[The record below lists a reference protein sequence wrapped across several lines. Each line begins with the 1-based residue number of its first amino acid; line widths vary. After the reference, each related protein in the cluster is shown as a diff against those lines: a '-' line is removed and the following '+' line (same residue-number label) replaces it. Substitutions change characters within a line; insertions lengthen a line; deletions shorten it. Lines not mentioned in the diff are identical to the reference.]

1 MGKKSWLCT
10 VFTQVCL
17 CIALYVALNLGRSQ
31 EHRDY
36 TKSVIRSS
44 GGFLDSYFVTV
55 RGGFRAPNEQTRL
68 LRLLEKVSRTYG
80 AAFVVNI
87 SELGEDDPL
96 MQNVRGTQKYQSLK
110 IPWYTTKASKGGRS
124 YFREQMKI
132 PHGKTL
138 DLIGLDT
145 GLFKGSV
152 MMGSSMG
159 LGVEQL
165 KWLTKI
171 LEETTGE
178 WRIIAGFLPLTSCQ
192 ESKDLFEARA
202 DLNPLSSIFSTY
214 GVNAYL
220 SKRAGMH
227 RVHEGGVTYIGDPG
241 QLYKKSNSAS
251 SHGTASV
258 FCRELADGF
267 LLHRVTALEI
277 VTYFVN
283 LSGEAVHKT
292 VLRHPG
298 KEVM

>member
-1 MGKKSWLCT
+1 MGKRSWVCT

-17 CIALYVALNLGRSQ
+17 CIALYFALNLGQSR
-31 EHRDY
+31 ERGGY
-36 TKSVIRSS
+36 TTKSVIRSG

-68 LRLLEKVSRTYG
+68 LKLMEKVSRTYD
-80 AAFVVNI
+80 AAFVINI

-96 MQNVRGTQKYQSLK
+96 MQNGTQNYQSLK

-132 PHGKTL
+132 PCGKIL

-152 MMGSSMG
+152 MMGSSEG
-159 LGVEQL
+159 LGEEQL
-165 KWLTKI
+165 KWLTRI

-192 ESKDLFEARA
+192 ESKGLFEAKA
-202 DLNPLSSIFSTY
+202 DLDPLRSVFSTY

-220 SKRAGMH
+220 SGRAGMD
-227 RVHEGGVTYIGDPG
+227 RVPQGGVSYIGNPG

-251 SHGTASV
+251 SQGTSSV

-267 LLHRVTALEI
+267 LLHRVTPLEI

-283 LSGEAVHKT
+283 SSGEAVYKT

>member
-1 MGKKSWLCT
+1 MGTKSWACT
-10 VFTQVCL
+10 VFTQVCV

-36 TKSVIRSS
+36 TKRVIRSS
-44 GGFLDSYFVTV
+44 GRFLDSYFVTV

-68 LRLLEKVSRTYG
+68 LRLVDKVSRTYG

-96 MQNVRGTQKYQSLK
+96 MQNGTKKYRSLK

-132 PHGKTL
+132 PHGKTF

-145 GLFKGSV
+145 GLFKGSA
-152 MMGSSMG
+152 MMGSSEG
-159 LGVEQL
+159 LGEEQL
-165 KWLTKI
+165 KWLSKI
-171 LEETTGE
+171 LEETTSE

-192 ESKDLFEARA
+192 ESKDLFEAKA
-202 DLNPLSSIFSTY
+202 DLYSLSSIFSTY

-220 SKRAGMH
+220 SGRAGMH

-241 QLYKKSNSAS
+241 QLYKKSNSAL
-251 SHGTASV
+251 SHATSSV
-258 FCRELADGF
+258 FCSELADGF

-283 LSGEAVHKT
+283 SSGEAVYKT
-292 VLRHPG
+292 VLRRPG
-298 KEVM
+298 KEVV